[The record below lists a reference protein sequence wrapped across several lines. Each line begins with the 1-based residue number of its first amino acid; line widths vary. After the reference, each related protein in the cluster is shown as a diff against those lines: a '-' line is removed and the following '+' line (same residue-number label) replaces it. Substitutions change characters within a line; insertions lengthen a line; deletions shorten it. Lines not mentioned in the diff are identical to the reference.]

1 MKEKMLLIKATKC
14 LLVVPESRLM
24 KLLIGAGEFEEAV
37 RRGKAYRRQE
47 RFREMVYDKKRERN
61 DQA

>member
-24 KLLIGAGEFEEAV
+24 KLLIEAGELEAAIK
-37 RRGKAYRRQE
+37 RGKAYRRQE
-47 RFREMVYDKKRERN
+47 RFRKMYDQTRPGT
-61 DQA
+61 DA